1 MEIVLLK
8 EAEEDLIE
16 YKKAGD
22 KASLLRIKLLIENI
36 QITPYEGLGKPE
48 MLKFELSGKW
58 SRRINKEDRMVY
70 EIIENK
76 IILRTLKGHYK

>member
-22 KASLLRIKLLIENI
+22 KASLIRIRLLIENI
-36 QITPYEGLGKPE
+36 KITPFEGLGKPE
-48 MLKFELSGKW
+48 LLKFELSGKW
-58 SRRINKEDRMVY
+58 SRRINKEDRMIY
-70 EIIENK
+70 EIKEEK
-76 IILRTLKGHYK
+76 IILHTLKGHYN